1 MWYVISVLMGLA
13 VGFISSRIIF
23 KPKNIPRNIGVLNVV
38 ESDDGPPYLFV
49 ELKESAYQLY
59 NERVVTMD
67 VKAVY
72 TNSQK

>member
-13 VGFISSRIIF
+13 VGFIISRIMS

-38 ESDDGPPYLFV
+38 ESDDGAPYLFV
-49 ELKESAYQLY
+49 ELKEPAYQLY

>member
-1 MWYVISVLMGLA
+1 MWYMIGVLMGLI
-13 VGFISSRIIF
+13 VSFIFSRILS